1 MNDQFINHFDPTKPL
16 ETPDLREQYT
26 KLTEEERLRVFCKLK
41 GYTHVPPSI
50 ERLYSDSYYLGGP
63 EFFDGGNSIFSFW
76 KETLAKIFPSPVLT
90 KYPFLVLSGAIG
102 IGKSTASR
110 ICMANTI
117 ARLCCMENP
126 WRTFGIARKKMSIV
140 IFHRDADVAEVEFKK
155 WLDDVYQFSPFF
167 KNLPHPKHK
176 PKIYVSGPLKNAGLG
191 SDLIFS
197 VLGEIN
203 FWTPPGGDDARPR
216 ERVASTLIRTT
227 SRFDVDALQL
237 CGGMI
242 LDSSCRG
249 AGGPTETFLENAD
262 PKYTYF
268 IDPPHWKVRPEMYAR
283 SEGQTFTVYKGDGKI
298 PPQIVNKKELADG
311 MDPDRCIECPK
322 QLEGEAKSDIIK
334 FLQDKA
340 GVSTSSSDSFFGGS
354 IEHIVNCSTIQNR
367 IPEVITLDFFDKT
380 DKILN
385 KVAPMLQYL
394 KYGTPVW
401 VGMDIG
407 VSKDY
412 TGLSIVTFEGWK
424 DLGDNSKLPKVRCW
438 LLVGISRKNGQ
449 ETSIYHLY
457 DFVKDLSKRYDV
469 IFSAD
474 QAFSRNLLQDLER
487 DGVKTE
493 YVSTDRSPD
502 AAIYLK
508 GLFQNELI
516 EIPIH
521 KRFQREAYD
530 LRYTMT
536 GSGKTKIDHPKKA
549 TLDPEVFD
557 LNDGVGSK
565 DIWDS
570 LVSSCYSM
578 KLWIDRGE
586 EMGYGQGMMKQLQAM
601 KQITADPREESAKN
615 FQSMMEGIFNGY

>member
-1 MNDQFINHFDPTKPL
+1 MRVTDQFINHADPTKPL
-16 ETPDLREQYT
+16 ENIDLRTQYS
-26 KLTEEERLRVFCKLK
+26 KLTEEEKLKVFCKLK
-41 GYTHVPPSI
+41 GYTHLPPTI
-50 ERLYSDSYYLGGP
+50 ERLYSDSYYLGGAQ
-63 EFFDGGNSIFSFW
+63 FFDQGNSIFEFW
-76 KETLAKIFPSPVLT
+76 KDTLKKIFPSPVLT

-117 ARLCCMENP
+117 ARLCCMDNP
-126 WRTFGIARKKMSIV
+126 WRTFGIAKKKMSIV
-140 IFHRDADVAEVEFKK
+140 IFHRVEEVAYNEFKK
-155 WLDDVYQFSPFF
+155 WLDDVYANSPFF
-167 KNLPHPKHK
+167 KNLPHPGHR
-176 PKIYVSGPLKNAGLG
+176 PVVYTSGPLKNAGLG

-197 VLGEIN
+197 ILGEIN
-203 FWTPPGGDDARPR
+203 FWAPPGGDDTRPR
-216 ERVASTLIRTT
+216 DRVASTLIRTT

-242 LDSSCRG
+242 LDSSCAG
-249 AGGPTETFLENAD
+249 SGGPTETFLENAD

-268 IDPPHWKVRPEMYAR
+268 IDPPHWKVRPNMYER
-283 SEGQTFTVYKGDGKI
+283 SEGKTFTIYKGDGKI
-298 PPQIVNKKELADG
+298 PPQIVNKNELAEG
-311 MDPDRCIECPK
+311 MDPDRCIDCPK
-322 QLEGEAKSDIIK
+322 QLEGEAKSNIIK

-354 IEHIVNCSTIQNR
+354 IEHIVNCSTIKNR
-367 IPEVITLDFFDKT
+367 IPEVITIDFYDKGDRILD
-380 DKILN
+380 

-394 KYGTPVW
+394 KYGTPIW
-401 VGMDIG
+401 IGMDIG

-412 TGLSIVTFEGWK
+412 TGVSICTFEGWQW
-424 DLGDNSKLPKVRCW
+424 LGDNSKLPKVKCW
-438 LLVGISRKNGQ
+438 LLLGISRKDGQ

-457 DFVKDLSKRYDV
+457 DFVKELSKRYSV

-487 DGVKTE
+487 DGIKTE
-493 YVSTDRSPD
+493 YVSTDRTTDP
-502 AAIYLK
+502 AIYLK
-508 GLFQNELI
+508 NLFQNELI
-516 EIPIH
+516 EVPEH

-536 GSGKTKIDHPKKA
+536 TSGRSKIDHPKKA

-570 LVSSCYSM
+570 LVSSCYSL
-578 KLWIDRGE
+578 KLSIDRGE
-586 EMGYGQGMMKQLQAM
+586 EMGYGQGMMKQMEILQGLT
-601 KQITADPREESAKN
+601 KDSREETQKR
-615 FQSMMEGIFNGY
+615 FQGMIESIF